1 MAIQLG
7 NYTKLVIVQLIIKA
21 YIVKSFNIKLLLKS
35 NSIGLYSIVLN
46 YLYKNL
52 IIENCN
58 VVVLIG
64 VTAKGH
70 AVLV

>member
-1 MAIQLG
+1 M
-7 NYTKLVIVQLIIKA
+7 IKA

-35 NSIGLYSIVLN
+35 NSIGLYNIVLN
-46 YLYKNL
+46 YLRKSL
-52 IIENCN
+52 IIGSCN
-58 VVVLIG
+58 VIVPIE